1 MEQLLGTEHG
11 TFRVATRNALYT
23 IDLEAMTVE
32 RTGGGQ
38 LLASEQTVF
47 PLVEVLGVMVGY
59 GMQLR
64 VMVDG
69 AIRVLG
75 TSTVHSIA
83 AWARSAH

>member
-23 IDLEAMTVE
+23 IDLDEMTVE

-38 LLASEQTVF
+38 LLPSEQTVF
-47 PLVEVLGVMVGY
+47 PLVQVLWVMVGH
-59 GMQLR
+59 GMRLR

-69 AIRVLG
+69 AMQVLG